1 MIRLR
6 NRNAPPPFGRNTV
19 MAALIFGVVGSAM
32 NLLHAQERQSPQ
44 SAREAEKIERQ
55 RELEILRGDLDRK
68 KERESRLKAEIDS
81 IKADRARLSQ
91 ELIDAAA
98 RLRTTETRIRES
110 ESKLASLN
118 GRESKLK
125 KSLDSRRDVLA
136 EVLSA
141 LTRIGRNPAPAM
153 LLRPEDTLTSVRSA
167 MLLNAVIPELREQAE
182 ILVKDLTELNT
193 LRSDIDSQR
202 KTLTEDRAAQE
213 QDRVRVAAL
222 VEERQRQQAAAEKTF
237 QSERAATLSLSK
249 QVQDVSELVSR
260 MEKEIAVA
268 ARAAEE
274 ARKAAEEGRARLTAI
289 GDPNRISPAI
299 PFAQAKGRLPLPVEG
314 TRLREFGAAD
324 ELGRKEKG
332 LSLGAPGGTPVI
344 APCDGWVVFAG
355 TFRSYGRLLII
366 NAGGGYH
373 VLLSGMEQITVELG
387 QFVLT
392 GEPVAVMGG
401 PRMSSGVSDISTDP
415 VLFIEFRKD
424 GNTIDPTPWWA
435 ETINEKARG

>member
-1 MIRLR
+1 MIRRVPHSGL
-6 NRNAPPPFGRNTV
+6 PPFGRTAV
-19 MAALIFGVVGSAM
+19 MAALIFSAVGFAM
-32 NLLHAQERQSPQ
+32 NLPHAQERQSPQ

-68 KERESRLKAEIDS
+68 KERETRLKAEIDA
-81 IKADRARLSQ
+81 IKNDRARLTQ
-91 ELIDAAA
+91 ELIEAAA
-98 RLRTTETRIRES
+98 RLRSTESRIKES
-110 ESKLASLN
+110 ESKLSSL
-118 GRESKLK
+118 GVREHTLK
-125 KSLDSRRDVLA
+125 ESLESRRDVLA
-136 EVLSA
+136 EVISA

-167 MLLNAVIPELREQAE
+167 MLLNTLIPELREQAE
-182 ILVKDLTELNT
+182 TLAKDLSELNT
-193 LRSDIDSQR
+193 LRGDIAAQR
-202 KTLTEDRAAQE
+202 ERLTADRASQE
-213 QDRVRVAAL
+213 QDRARLAAL
-222 VEERQRQQAAAEKTF
+222 VEERQRQQTSAEKTF
-237 QSERAATLSLSK
+237 QSERAATAALAK
-249 QVQDVSELVSR
+249 QVQDISELVAR
-260 MEKEIAVA
+260 MEQEIAA
-268 ARAAEE
+268 SARAAEE
-274 ARKAAEEGRARLTAI
+274 ARKAGEEGRARLTAL

-314 TRLREFGAAD
+314 TRLREFGETGD
-324 ELGRKEKG
+324 LGRKEKG
-332 LSLGAPGGTPVI
+332 LSLSAPGGTQVI

-401 PRMSSGVSDISTDP
+401 PRMSSGVSEVSTDP

-435 ETINEKARG
+435 ETVNEKARG